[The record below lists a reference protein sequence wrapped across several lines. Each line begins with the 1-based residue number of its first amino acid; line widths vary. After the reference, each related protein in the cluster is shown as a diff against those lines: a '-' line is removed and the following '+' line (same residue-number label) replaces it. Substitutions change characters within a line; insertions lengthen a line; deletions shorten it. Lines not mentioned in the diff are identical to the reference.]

1 MIQLS
6 WLDYSDR
13 ERRKM
18 LDVVRL
24 FEEKD
29 TVDELGLGMIRDG
42 FADYFFPGTG
52 TVQTRARYFFFIP
65 WMYLALEEKRVPSS
79 RIVERARGEEI
90 RLIERFI
97 EKGITESVIGNRSR
111 LKLKRLPSNIYWLG
125 LERLGLR
132 LFSGTQSSYHASLD
146 FHYKTL
152 SECKERSEDDYEMVI
167 RPNWNPVLPKAPTD
181 DPDFPSFDLRR
192 VEAEFFREQLRLHA
206 GGSLFTWLVDC
217 GERTEGV
224 EHIWQHP
231 LFDSIPRHL
240 QTEVR
245 HAMLFSLGM
254 NGAALLYNLMLSE
267 SGVKEFQTNGGR
279 WEEGVEYYLDSI
291 VKWQDEV
298 LAHADLF
305 STWQLPEFWA
315 FVSRCGAR
323 VTPGS
328 QTFISAWLEMV
339 RSGVPNNITEHEYL
353 RELIKQ
359 RERMLKR
366 GNARLGNR
374 AALENWSGASG
385 AGRLNFRWPSARMIL
400 HDIYDGLER
409 KD

>member
-29 TVDELGLGMIRDG
+29 TVDELGLGTIRDG

-65 WMYLALEEKRVPSS
+65 WMYSALEEKRIPSS
-79 RIVERARGEEI
+79 RIAERARGEEI

-97 EKGITESVIGNRSR
+97 EMGITETVIGNRSR
-111 LKLKRLPSNIYWLG
+111 RKLKRLPSNIYWLG
-125 LERLGLR
+125 LERLGFR
-132 LFSGTQSSYHASLD
+132 VFSGTQSSYHDSID

-152 SECKERSEDDYEMVI
+152 SATKERREDDDEMVI
-167 RPNWNPVLPKAPTD
+167 RPNWNPVLPKAPKD
-181 DPDFPSFDLRR
+181 FPDFPSFDLRR
-192 VEAEFFREQLRLHA
+192 VEAELFRDQLRLHA
-206 GGSLFTWLVDC
+206 GESLFTWLVEH
-217 GERTEGV
+217 GERTDGV
-224 EHIWQHP
+224 EHVWQHP
-231 LFDSIPRHL
+231 LFESFPRRLH
-240 QTEVR
+240 TEVR
-245 HAMLFSLGM
+245 HGMLFSLGM

-267 SGVKEFQTNGGR
+267 SGVKEFQAEGGR
-279 WEEGVEYYLDSI
+279 WVEGVQHYRDTIAE
-291 VKWQDEV
+291 WREEV
-298 LAHADLF
+298 LEHADLF
-305 STWQLPEFWA
+305 GTWQLPDFWEFI
-315 FVSRCGAR
+315 SRCGAR

-328 QTFISAWLEMV
+328 RTFITSWLEMV
-339 RSGVPNNITEHEYL
+339 RSGVPENFTEHTFT

-409 KD
+409 ED